1 MRKYL
6 FIFKTELMNNL
17 QYIFN
22 ILTGF
27 IGYFIILY
35 ILMNLWQY
43 LYSDNSNIINGYTM
57 SQMVWYVIITEILW
71 GSLGGRKLC
80 HQISNDVKSG
90 NITYHLNKPYNYVLY
105 SLSNHLGNV
114 LFKLFIYIILGMLV
128 GFIFL
133 GKFPSLSIISV
144 LLILITSV
152 LSLTI
157 SILLM
162 SCIGMFSFFIE
173 DANPFYWIYSKFILI
188 LGTIFPIEYFPNV
201 IQGVLEFSP
210 IYVVSYGPAKLFV
223 DFSFD
228 NALSILI
235 AQIIYIIISYLLCLI
250 IYKKGAKRL
259 NVNGG

>member
-17 QYIFN
+17 QYVFN

-35 ILMNLWQY
+35 IFMNLWQY
-43 LYSDNSNIINGYTM
+43 LYSDNASIINGYTM

-80 HQISNDVKSG
+80 NQISNDVISG
-90 NITYHLNKPYNYVLY
+90 NIAYHLNKPYNYILY

-133 GKFPSLSIISV
+133 GKFPNLSIISI
-144 LLILITSV
+144 LIILITGI
-152 LSLTI
+152 LSLII
-157 SILLM
+157 SILLI
-162 SCIGMFSFFIE
+162 SFIGMFSFFVE

-188 LGTIFPIEYFPNV
+188 LGTIFPIEYFPNL
-201 IQGVLEFSP
+201 IQGILKFSP